1 MPVYPPDPFALER
14 TLPRLL
20 AVVLD
25 AEPVV
30 ALTTAPLLGF
40 LDEVARHAPRLPELR
55 WVAVDEAEADDGPGD
70 RLPVDPGRTAFLQYT
85 SGSTAAPRGVRLS
98 HATSCTTQA

>member
-1 MPVYPPDPFALER
+1 VRSPRPRDAGVPPGARALLVLPPGLDYATALFGCLHAGVVAVPVYPPDPFALER

-30 ALTTAPLLGF
+30 ALTTAYLYF
-40 LDEVARHAPRLPELR
+40 DARARQVA
-55 WVAVDEAEADDGPGD
+55 DEAEPAE
-70 RLPVDPGRTAFLQYT
+70 LPAEFG
-85 SGSTAAPRGVRLS
+85 LS
-98 HATSCTTQA
+98 V